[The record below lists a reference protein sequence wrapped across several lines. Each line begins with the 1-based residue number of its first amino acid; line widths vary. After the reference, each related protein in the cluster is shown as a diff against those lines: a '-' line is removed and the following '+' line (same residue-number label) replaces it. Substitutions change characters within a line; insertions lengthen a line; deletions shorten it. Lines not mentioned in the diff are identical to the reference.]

1 MISIDQSYEKIYA
14 ENYQSVY
21 SFLHRLTRDKAD
33 AEQLTKN
40 TFLKG
45 FNLLLHY
52 NGHCSLRTWLLSV
65 AANLYPDYLRKV
77 TRSLDVRLFVADP
90 EADLNESPFFQ
101 WEHYANTG
109 DLYRYLTELP
119 RNNRVILLLRVFGEV
134 SYEELSKLLNIT
146 PESVAALFIRTKEN
160 IKEELFHD

>member
-1 MISIDQSYEKIYA
+1 VIFIKQDYEKIYA

-21 SFLHRLTRDKAD
+21 SFLHRMTGDKAS
-33 AEQLTKN
+33 AEQLTKS

-45 FNLLLHY
+45 FNMLLHY
-52 NGHCSLRTWLLSV
+52 NGRCSIRTWLLAV
-65 AANLYPDYLRKV
+65 AANQFTDYLKNE

-90 EADLNESPFFQ
+90 EADLTEAPYYQ

-109 DLYRYLTELP
+109 DLYRYLSKLP
-119 RNNRVILLLRVFGEV
+119 RSSRVILLLRVFGEV
-134 SYEELSKLLNIT
+134 SFEELSGLLDIT
-146 PESVAALFIRTKEN
+146 PESVSALFIRTKEN